1 MASKSTKK
9 KGSAET
15 SPKPAQ
21 DAEIRQENIDQRSH
35 IGAVG
40 GAAAGAAT
48 GAAFG
53 SVVPAVGTVFGG
65 LLGGLF
71 GAGAG
76 YVAGAQIA
84 ANESPPASRRKTCR
98 CCCCCACNCSTEE

>member
-1 MASKSTKK
+1 MSIMASKSTKK
-9 KGSAET
+9 KSSAET

-21 DAEIRQENIDQRSH
+21 DAEIRQENIEQRSH

-53 SVVPAVGTVFGG
+53 SVVPPSLVPRPH
-65 LLGGLF
+65 LF
-71 GAGAG
+71 L
-76 YVAGAQIA
+76 I
-84 ANESPPASRRKTCR
+84 
-98 CCCCCACNCSTEE
+98 